1 MTEQLSK
8 SARRRARK
16 KRALQQPQSQPVP
29 QVEAHE
35 PEPDPGPGHG
45 VPVTLQIP
53 PRHMEV
59 VNWMLKVDPQY
70 DTLDEIMSAIV
81 RQFIVSKLPDYRE
94 ATNGGGSTVRRANF
108 NPEA

>member
-16 KRALQQPQSQPVP
+16 KRAKEQPQPVAP
-29 QVEAHE
+29 VEAH
-35 PEPDPGPGHG
+35 EPDPGPGHG

-59 VNWMLKVDPQY
+59 VNWMLGGNVQQDA
-70 DTLDEIMSAIV
+70 LDQIMSAIV